1 MKREI
6 KFRGLTISGKWVYGL
21 LSISQGRN
29 QQPEIG
35 QYISNSYG
43 MPWAYQVRPETVG
56 QFTGRLDK
64 NGKEIYEGDIN
75 QHGGVVVWNDDFFD
89 LFDASFVWDY
99 HNEATQ
105 MENERSWCEIIGNVY
120 ENPELVNGKSFSN
133 T

>member
-56 QFTGRLDK
+56 QFTGLYDK
-64 NGKEIYEGDIN
+64 NGKEIYEGDIVKC
-75 QHGGVVVWNDDFFD
+75 HDYPTGVDDTCGDVYFSGGQWCVPNSITS
-89 LFDASFVWDY
+89 LYDY
-99 HNEATQ
+99 RVEFR
-105 MENERSWCEIIGNVY
+105 EVIGNIY
-120 ENPELVNGKSFSN
+120 ENPKLIA
-133 T
+133 